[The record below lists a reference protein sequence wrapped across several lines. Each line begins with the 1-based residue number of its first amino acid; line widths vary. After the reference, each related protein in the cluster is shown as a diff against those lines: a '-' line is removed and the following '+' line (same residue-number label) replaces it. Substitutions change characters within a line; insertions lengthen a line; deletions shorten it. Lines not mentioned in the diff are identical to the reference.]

1 MRQRPSV
8 MDLGT
13 SPRRIV
19 NMASPWHHVGADGM
33 SRDAWSGRDVLSVLD
48 FSRAD
53 LEDLFATAR
62 DFLERPSSIPKSL
75 TDRIVATA
83 FFEPST
89 RTRLSFSTA
98 ALKLGA
104 KVIDLSPE
112 SSSVMKGESLTDT
125 VRMLESYSDLIVMR
139 HPSEGAAL
147 LASEVASIPIVNG
160 GDGSQHHPS
169 QAMLD
174 LFTINRLKG
183 RIDGLR
189 YAILGDARYART
201 ATSLLYALSK
211 YKPAAVYLVS
221 PEGLR
226 LRSEV
231 EETIHGFG
239 LKTQQLDHIED
250 VIDKVDV
257 IYMTRV
263 QKERFPD
270 ANEYERVKGSYRITK
285 SALASARDAIVLHP
299 LPRTNELAYD
309 VDSLPNAAY
318 MEQARLGVPVRMA
331 LLHKVLGGEKR

>member
-1 MRQRPSV
+1 MQ
-8 MDLGT
+8 
-13 SPRRIV
+13 SPR
-19 NMASPWHHVGADGM
+19 HHAGADGM
-33 SRDAWSGRDVLSVLD
+33 SRDAWSGRDVLSALD
-48 FSRAD
+48 FTRAD
-53 LEDLFATAR
+53 LDTLFSIAN
-62 DFLERPSSIPKSL
+62 DFVERPASVPKSL
-75 TDRIVATA
+75 ADRIVATA

-147 LASEVASIPIVNG
+147 LASEVAKIPIVNG

-189 YAILGDARYART
+189 YAVLGDARYART

-211 YKPAAVYLVS
+211 YNPAAVYLVS

-226 LRSEV
+226 MRPEV
-231 EETIHGFG
+231 KETLDAFG
-239 LKTQQLDHIED
+239 LKTQQLEK
-250 VIDKVDV
+250 IDDILGKVDV
-257 IYMTRV
+257 IYMTRI

-270 ANEYERVKGSYRITK
+270 VNEYERVKGSYRITRSTLAGAK
-285 SALASARDAIVLHP
+285 DALVLHP

-309 VDSLPNAAY
+309 VDTLPNAAY

-331 LLHKVLGGEKR
+331 LLHLVLGGRGT

>member
-1 MRQRPSV
+1 MQW
-8 MDLGT
+8 
-13 SPRRIV
+13 PREL
-19 NMASPWHHVGADGM
+19 AGADGM
-33 SRDAWSGRDVLSVLD
+33 SRDAWSGKDVLSILD
-48 FSRAD
+48 FSRSD
-53 LEDLFATAR
+53 LEQLFDIAD
-62 DFLERPSSIPKSL
+62 DFTERPDSVKKSL

-104 KVIDLSPE
+104 KVIDLSPDA
-112 SSSVMKGESLTDT
+112 SSVMKGESLPDT
-125 VRMLESYSDLIVMR
+125 IRMLESYSDLIIMR

-147 LASEVASIPIVNG
+147 LASEVGRVPIING

-174 LFTINRLKG
+174 LFTIRRLKG
-183 RIDGLR
+183 HIDGLR
-189 YAILGDARYART
+189 YAVLGDARYART
-201 ATSLLYALSK
+201 ATSFLYGLAK
-211 YKPAAVYLVS
+211 YKPKAVYLVS

-226 LRSEV
+226 IRTEV
-231 EETIHGFG
+231 KDTLDNLK
-239 LKTQQLDHIED
+239 LKTEQLEEIDD
-250 VIDKVDV
+250 VLGKVDV
-257 IYMTRV
+257 IYMTRI

-270 ANEYERVKGSYRITK
+270 PNEYERVKGSYRITRSTLAK
-285 SALASARDAIVLHP
+285 AKDALVLHP

-331 LLHKVLGGEKR
+331 LLHLVLGERKT

>member
-1 MRQRPSV
+1 
-8 MDLGT
+8 
-13 SPRRIV
+13 
-19 NMASPWHHVGADGM
+19 M
-33 SRDAWSGRDVLSVLD
+33 SRDAWSGRDVLSILD
-48 FSRAD
+48 FSRSD
-53 LEDLFATAR
+53 LEQLFDIAN
-62 DFLERPSSIPKSL
+62 DFTERPGSVKKSL

-112 SSSVMKGESLTDT
+112 ASSVMKGESLPDT
-125 VRMLESYSDLIVMR
+125 IRMLESYSDLIIMR

-147 LASEVASIPIVNG
+147 LASEVGRVPIING

-174 LFTINRLKG
+174 LFTIQRLRG
-183 RIDGLR
+183 RIDGLS
-189 YAILGDARYART
+189 YAVLGDARYART
-201 ATSLLYALSK
+201 ATSFLYGLAK
-211 YKPAAVYLVS
+211 YKPKAVYLVS

-226 LRSEV
+226 IRPEVKDTLDKLKLRTEQL
-231 EETIHGFG
+231 EEI
-239 LKTQQLDHIED
+239 DD
-250 VIDKVDV
+250 VLGKVDV
-257 IYMTRV
+257 IYMTRI

-270 ANEYERVKGSYRITK
+270 PNEYERVKGSYRITRSTLAK
-285 SALASARDAIVLHP
+285 AKDALVLHP

-331 LLHKVLGGEKR
+331 LLHLVLGERKK